1 MDCNAAQL
9 ALSARLDGELS
20 PAEEQALQ
28 EHLARCPQCRV
39 LQDELSAL
47 HTLLNELEPP
57 AVPPELKAGVMAN
70 LPPQE
75 KVGRKVVS
83 LHWKRWGAM
92 AAAAAIVIA
101 ATVWLRMPSPDQS
114 NAPVAEIPSKT
125 SVEAPTTEGAP
136 STNAGDDPTFA
147 AEDNIE
153 GAQEAV
159 DYATGSQ
166 SLPEDLG
173 KAYKEGGAV
182 ERAAETTT
190 VTGALTTY
198 AGVSDHPSGAEGDS
212 MLFAGY
218 RLTGAAAASGASD
231 ATAAD
236 ASQDEPYWNM
246 AVAAKSA
253 IMPDV
258 APASPDNDEVIEPL
272 PEGVAVNEIMIKNDE
287 LEEIAQFPDAFS
299 GYLATLT
306 IPSAPDR
313 LLQGYYYMTRE
324 DGATLYR
331 LPAAQ
336 FNALLAELEA
346 GGAEFDLDTSATSP
360 AAAYGLVIIT
370 VLIE

>member
-28 EHLARCPQCRV
+28 EHLARCPQCRA
-39 LQDELSAL
+39 LQEELSAL

-75 KVGRKVVS
+75 KAGRKVVS

-114 NAPVAEIPSKT
+114 SAPVAEAPPKT
-125 SVEAPTTEGAP
+125 NVEVPITAGAP
-136 STNAGDDPTFA
+136 STNAGDEATFA

-159 DYATGSQ
+159 DYATKSQ

-173 KAYKEGGAV
+173 RAYKEGGAQ
-182 ERAAETTT
+182 ERAAETTK
-190 VTGALTTY
+190 VTGALTSY
-198 AGVSDHPSGAEGDS
+198 AGVSDPSSAEGDS

-218 RLTGAAAASGASD
+218 SMTGLTAASGASD

-246 AVAAKSA
+246 AIAAKSA

-258 APASPDNDEVIEPL
+258 APASPDNDEVVEPL
-272 PEGVAVNEIMIKNDE
+272 PEGVAENEIMIKNDE
-287 LEEIAQFPDAFS
+287 LEEVAQFPDVFS

-331 LPAAQ
+331 LPVAQ
-336 FNALLAELEA
+336 FNALLAELKA
-346 GGAEFDLDTSATSP
+346 GGAEFDLDTSESSP

>member
-28 EHLARCPQCRV
+28 EHLARCSQCRA
-39 LQDELSAL
+39 LQEELSAL
-47 HTLLNELEPP
+47 HTILNELEPP
-57 AVPPELKAGVMAN
+57 AVPPELKARVMAN

-75 KVGRKVVS
+75 KAGRKVVW

-92 AAAAAIVIA
+92 AAVAAIVIA
-101 ATVWLRMPSPDQS
+101 AAVWLRMPSPAQL
-114 NAPVAEIPSKT
+114 NAPVAE
-125 SVEAPTTEGAP
+125 AP
-136 STNAGDDPTFA
+136 SDSNAEAAITAGVAPTNAGDEVAFA
-147 AEDNIE
+147 IE
-153 GAQEAV
+153 GGGTQDIV

-166 SLPEDLG
+166 SLPEDLARAYEENGALG
-173 KAYKEGGAV
+173 KYAG
-182 ERAAETTT
+182 TTE
-190 VTGALTTY
+190 VTGAP
-198 AGVSDHPSGAEGDS
+198 APSAEGSDPGGAEDDTVY
-212 MLFAGY
+212 AGY
-218 RLTGAAAASGASD
+218 RMAGGVAVSSTSDAAAADVG
-231 ATAAD
+231 
-236 ASQDEPYWNM
+236 QDEPYWNM
-246 AVAAKSA
+246 AIAAKTA
-253 IMPDV
+253 ITPDV
-258 APASPDNDEVIEPL
+258 APTLPDNDEVVEAL
-272 PEGVAVNEIMIKNDE
+272 PESITEEKIMLKNEE

-313 LLQGYYYMTRE
+313 LLQGYYYTTRE

-346 GGAEFDLDTSATSP
+346 GGAEFDLDTSEASP